1 LSRRS
6 RNDSAQSYST
16 RLFPEQPN
24 IMNSQVSIVKCD
36 DYTYENVQRAVKICI
51 AYLGGLKRFVKKNQT
66 VLIKPNLLS
75 AKDPSRAIT
84 THPSII
90 RAVVEEVQ
98 KLGAIPL
105 LGDSPGGVDRGI
117 RRVWENTKLSEVA
130 GQTDAKL
137 VAFESEGVYQK
148 TTPEG
153 KTYYIARP
161 VIDADVI
168 ISLAKLKTHTLT
180 LMTCAVK
187 NMFGS
192 IPGFR
197 KGEYHKEAPKPKDF
211 ARVIVD
217 IFSLTKPHLTL
228 VDAIVCMDGDG
239 PSSGDPKYAGLI
251 LASTDAVALD
261 MVAAKIMG
269 FKDGEIDTTS
279 IAQEKELGPKSFDQ
293 IEIRGE
299 SLNTL
304 SLPKFVLPSNRF
316 MRLIPDFLIKLV
328 TPFVWV
334 RPNILDGN
342 CINCNI
348 CVDNCPT
355 KSIHQGEKR
364 PYFDYTNCINCMC
377 CHELCPYK
385 AIYLE
390 KSRLAKRIG

>member
-1 LSRRS
+1 MS
-6 RNDSAQSYST
+6 N
-16 RLFPEQPN
+16 E
-24 IMNSQVSIVKCD
+24 VSIVKCD
-36 DYTYENVQRAVKICI
+36 DYTYESVKVAVRASFQH
-51 AYLGGLKRFVKKNQT
+51 LGGLERFVKRDQK

-84 THPSII
+84 THPSVV

-117 RRVWENTKLSEVA
+117 TRVWENTKLSEVA
-130 GQTDAKL
+130 GQTGAKL
-137 VAFESEGVYQK
+137 VAFESEGVYPK

-153 KTYYIARP
+153 KTYYIAKP

-239 PSSGDPKYAGLI
+239 PSSGNPRYAGLI

-269 FKDGEIDTTS
+269 FKDGEIDTTL
-279 IAQEKELGPKSFDQ
+279 IAQEKGLGSKSFDQ

-304 SLPKFVLPSNRF
+304 PLPKFVLPSNRF
-316 MRLIPDFLIKLV
+316 MRLIPDFLVKLV

-377 CHELCPYK
+377 CHELCPHK
-385 AIYLE
+385 AVYLE